1 MSPVT
6 ALRVCVDARLA
17 SGHSGGVEQVVVGL
31 AAALSKL
38 DDGDEEYLFLVHPD
52 EDGWL
57 EPHLS
62 GPCRL
67 LHTRMEY
74 PGQLGLARGLRRGLR
89 NRNPFAG
96 PAPLQRSDG
105 TAERAGAEVVHFTM
119 QEAFLTDVPSI
130 YQPHDLQHL
139 HLPEMFPAAERQRR
153 ERVYRAFCE
162 QAELVAVMTEWGKR
176 DLVAQY
182 GLAPSK
188 IAVVPWGS
196 ILADRPPPS
205 PAEQARTRE
214 RLGLPE
220 RFILFPAQTWP
231 HKNHAALLE
240 AVAILRAEGI
250 EVPLV
255 CPGTKN
261 SFYAEIERRA
271 SELELSDLVHFP
283 GFVGS
288 PELLSLYALATAL
301 VFPSRFEGWGLP
313 VTEAFSA
320 GLPVACSAIPVLE
333 EVAGD
338 AALTFD
344 PESPEQIADCVRR
357 LWADEGL
364 RRDLIGRG
372 RARAK
377 RFSFVHTARL
387 FRSYYRRIAGRQL
400 SDEDRI
406 LTRDGAD

>member
-31 AAALSKL
+31 AEALSKL

-119 QEAFLTDVPSI
+119 QEAFLTEVPSI
-130 YQPHDLQHL
+130 YQPHDLQHM
-139 HLPEMFPAAERQRR
+139 HLPQMFPAAERERR

-176 DLVAQY
+176 DLIAQY

-188 IAVVPWGS
+188 VAVVPWGS
-196 ILADRPPPS
+196 VLADRPPPS
-205 PAEQARTRE
+205 ADEQARTRE

-220 RFILFPAQTWP
+220 RFIFFPAQTWP
-231 HKNHAALLE
+231 HKNHIALLE
-240 AVAILRAEGI
+240 AVAILRAEGT

-288 PELLSLYALATAL
+288 VELLALYALATAL

-364 RRDLIGRG
+364 RQDLVGRG
-372 RARAK
+372 KARAEG
-377 RFSFVHTARL
+377 FSLDHTARL
-387 FRSYYRRIAGRQL
+387 FRAHYRRIAGRQL